1 MTTINNNLDIID
13 TLQSGDTFEIEFKG
27 FTFTATASQINQPS
41 GFFQFIVNK
50 PEFEQ
55 NVVIFTQYRPV
66 GIFRNHS
73 WGHFTLEQF
82 KEVVKSGAY
91 CVV

>member
-1 MTTINNNLDIID
+1 MNSINNNLDVID

-27 FTFTATASQINQPS
+27 YSFTATVSRINEPS

-50 PEFEQ
+50 PEFDQ
-55 NVVIFTQYRPV
+55 NVVLFSPYRPV

-73 WGHFTLEQF
+73 WGYFTLDQF